1 VPFIE
6 QLENDLLILKKI
18 IFIQQGRIKMTKSEF
33 LKDITKKKLSFKLS
47 SNYVSWAENQHIG
60 MISEGS
66 CNTEDVVMTL
76 EIQLGITGIKYNV
89 ILKIE
94 NRYFEIL
101 IIFHKITVF
110 LIK

>member
-1 VPFIE
+1 
-6 QLENDLLILKKI
+6 
-18 IFIQQGRIKMTKSEF
+18 
-33 LKDITKKKLSFKLS
+33 
-47 SNYVSWAENQHIG
+47 
-60 MISEGS
+60 
-66 CNTEDVVMTL
+66 MTL

-110 LIK
+110 FIK